1 MAKKKSNYKQ
11 HTIGELM
18 QMLKQALQ
26 DNPYLDM
33 NSPIMISDYNMS
45 GFKYDFDLLP
55 CFSPQQHTAGLCLFH
70 SLGEVPVDKKN
81 EEIYIEPSYDTDWDE
96 PFIREEEPAEE
107 DSSIMKFVKR
117 MKA

>member
-1 MAKKKSNYKQ
+1 MQKKSNYKQ

-33 NSPIMISDYNMS
+33 DSPIMISDYNMS

-55 CFSPQQHTAGLCLFH
+55 CFSSKHYTAGLCLFH
-70 SLGEVPVDKKN
+70 SLGEV
-81 EEIYIEPSYDTDWDE
+81 T
-96 PFIREEEPAEE
+96 EEEVTPKKSLNEKEE
-107 DSSIMKFVKR
+107 DTSVLKFAKWVKE
-117 MKA
+117 